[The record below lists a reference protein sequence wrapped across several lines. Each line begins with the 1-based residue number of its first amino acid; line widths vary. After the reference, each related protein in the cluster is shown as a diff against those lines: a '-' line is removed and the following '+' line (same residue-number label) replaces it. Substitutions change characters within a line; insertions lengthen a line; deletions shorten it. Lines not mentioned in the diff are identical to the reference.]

1 MTFEEREK
9 ELVEKEKAF
18 MESMKGKMMG
28 EILEHPEF
36 KRLEEERKALADER
50 RMESLPRSRMLT
62 VRKLMDY
69 LATQDPDS
77 CVLAYEQ
84 NSFAYI
90 EQLPELPNESIC
102 TVAEKKVRI
111 EEDMRSWYKG
121 CEDAE
126 EKVKEHIKTT
136 FRYSMDNDVI
146 IEF

>member
-28 EILEHPEF
+28 EILEHPEL

-50 RMESLPRSRMLT
+50 RMESPSRSRMLT

-69 LATQDPDS
+69 LATQDPDA

-84 NSFAYI
+84 NSLAYI

-102 TVAEKKVRI
+102 TVAEKKARV
-111 EEDMRSWYKG
+111 EEGMRSWYRG

-136 FRYSMDNDVI
+136 FRYSRDNDVI